1 MCQFQRSSSPSCCWS
16 AFWVNPCILLTQV
29 RKAKSVAIATLIF
42 AILSLLGFLVPFY
55 FPGSGGLLSI
65 IGTSIILCCASN
77 GAGGY
82 MACAVLSIISA
93 VIHLFGCALYVW
105 YYVTV
110 VVAFSGVGVGAAVA
124 AWLAPIFIPIMIIT
138 GVAGVLEIILA
149 VYCCKAHSALQT
161 VLPHSQAKPPAA

>member
-1 MCQFQRSSSPSCCWS
+1 M
-16 AFWVNPCILLTQV
+16 
-29 RKAKSVAIATLIF
+29 AIATLIF

-55 FPGSGGLLSI
+55 FPGAGGLLSI

-77 GAGGY
+77 EAGGY

-93 VIHLFGCALYVW
+93 VIHLVGCALYVW
-105 YYVTV
+105 YYAMV
-110 VVAFSGVGVGAAVA
+110 VVAFSTNSTNYDYNYDNYDYVGAGAAVA